1 MRRRRGCLWAGVY
14 VGLFGAPDADPDPDE
29 TEPAEASSE

>member
-14 VGLFGAPDADPDPDE
+14 VGLFGAPDDDTDSE
-29 TEPAEASSE
+29 TEPAAESSE